1 MKRLIS
7 KRFYSDV
14 FLTHARARL
23 CVALRES
30 FREGYG
36 FREFKK
42 DAIAGIIVGIVALPL
57 SMALAIATGLPPEY
71 GIYTSVVAGI
81 LTAVFGGSRVQIS
94 GPTAAFIVILVPI
107 VVKFGFAGLAL
118 ATMIAG
124 LMLMAMGLSGMGRL
138 IAFIPN
144 PVTTGFTA
152 GIAVVIATI
161 QVKDFL
167 GLDLVKMPNHFLEKL
182 SAMYGAMPSFR
193 ISDAV
198 VGLVTLAILIVGN
211 RRMKKIP
218 APLLALAAASVL
230 GILIEQFF
238 PGSGVITIKGR
249 FATSYAPD
257 GIPHGLP
264 FPDWPWHFHAP
275 SDVLIAW
282 SPEVIKEIILAAFAI
297 AVLGAIESLLS
308 ATIADGMTRR
318 THDPNAELVGQGVGN
333 IVAPFFGGFAATG
346 AIARTAT
353 GVRFGAISPIACVIH
368 SVFILFAVF
377 VFAPFLGYLPMASLA
392 ALLLMVAWHM
402 SEARHFAHTL
412 RIAPRSDVVVLLLC
426 FGLTV
431 FFDMV
436 VAVMVGVML
445 AAVLFMRRMA
455 EVGGARLV
463 SSKSEE
469 HGEPLPAGIFIYE
482 IAGPLF
488 FGAAQKAMSEIGR
501 IRNLHAGVKV
511 VIIDMRNV
519 PFMDMTGLVNL
530 TSALELL
537 EKHGTRVILAGVNK
551 QPIKVIAKA
560 HLQRDKKLLTVSGS
574 FVKALQ
580 DARDAVAGA

>member
-14 FLTHARARL
+14 FLTHARSRL

-36 FREFKK
+36 FSEFKK

-107 VVKFGFAGLAL
+107 TAKFGFAGLAL

-161 QVKDFL
+161 QVKDFFRL
-167 GLDLVKMPNHFLEKL
+167 HLLKIPNHFVEKL

-198 VGLVTLAILIVGN
+198 VGLVTLVILIVGN
-211 RRMKKIP
+211 KRMKKIP

-238 PGSGVITIKGR
+238 PGSGAITIKGR
-249 FATSYAPD
+249 FATSYAPE

-275 SDVLIAW
+275 SEDRQ
-282 SPEVIKEIILAAFAI
+282 S
-297 AVLGAIESLLS
+297 
-308 ATIADGMTRR
+308 
-318 THDPNAELVGQGVGN
+318 
-333 IVAPFFGGFAATG
+333 
-346 AIARTAT
+346 
-353 GVRFGAISPIACVIH
+353 
-368 SVFILFAVF
+368 
-377 VFAPFLGYLPMASLA
+377 
-392 ALLLMVAWHM
+392 
-402 SEARHFAHTL
+402 
-412 RIAPRSDVVVLLLC
+412 
-426 FGLTV
+426 
-431 FFDMV
+431 
-436 VAVMVGVML
+436 
-445 AAVLFMRRMA
+445 
-455 EVGGARLV
+455 ARLN
-463 SSKSEE
+463 SSHRQNS
-469 HGEPLPAGIFIYE
+469 Y
-482 IAGPLF
+482 
-488 FGAAQKAMSEIGR
+488 
-501 IRNLHAGVKV
+501 
-511 VIIDMRNV
+511 
-519 PFMDMTGLVNL
+519 
-530 TSALELL
+530 
-537 EKHGTRVILAGVNK
+537 
-551 QPIKVIAKA
+551 
-560 HLQRDKKLLTVSGS
+560 
-574 FVKALQ
+574 
-580 DARDAVAGA
+580 